1 MTWWQIEPLARAGA
15 AVRRRSWLTTT
26 TLSGWTILY
35 VAGAGTERAVA
46 VRRAAGVDTIVT
58 AVIFSSADF
67 LADDWEVVQ

>member
-1 MTWWQIEPLARAGA
+1 MTWWQIEPFARAGE
-15 AVRRRSWLTTT
+15 AVRRRSWLTTV

-58 AVIFSSADF
+58 AAIFASADF
-67 LADDWEVVQ
+67 LADDWEVAQ

>member
-1 MTWWQIEPLARAGA
+1 MTWWQIESLARAGA

-35 VAGAGTERAVA
+35 VSGAGTERAVA
-46 VRRAAGVDTIVT
+46 VRRAAGVDTVVT